1 MSYLT
6 SRVFSGVMFCPER
19 ADAVFLFEM
28 PVVFSRMK
36 KTSHGTVDQM
46 LSI

>member
-6 SRVFSGVMFCPER
+6 SRVLSRVMFRPEQ
-19 ADAVFLFEM
+19 ADDVFLFEM

-36 KTSHGTVDQM
+36 KTSDGTVDQM